1 MRAVE
6 GHVIDGRVVVPGEKL
21 RNGAAVTVI
30 VEDAESPE
38 LSDADIA
45 ELNSAQAGI
54 RSGDFI
60 TPDELFNHLRQ
71 KRA

>member
-6 GHVIDGRVVVPGEKL
+6 GHVIDGRVVVPGEQL

-30 VEDAESPE
+30 VDDAEAPD
-38 LSDADIA
+38 LTDVDIA
-45 ELNSAQAGI
+45 ELSAAQSGI

-60 TPDELFNHLRQ
+60 TADELFNHLRQ

>member
-1 MRAVE
+1 MRAVA
-6 GHVIDGRVVVPGEKL
+6 GHVIDGRVVVPGEQL

-30 VEDAESPE
+30 VDDSEAPD
-38 LSDADIA
+38 LSNADIA

-60 TPDELFNHLRQ
+60 TADELFNHLRQ